1 MTVVTLFE
9 KNMQKEERQSS
20 KGNQLKWLAESED
33 WYKADYTGYEGLA
46 EYMVSHLLALSSLNE
61 QEYILYETETIR
73 YRHQTYL
80 GCVSKNFLPN
90 GWKLMTLE
98 RLFQTQYGK
107 SLNQCIYSLE
117 GISERIQFLVNQTIR
132 ITGLKKFGVYMSQLL
147 TLDAFFLNEDRHT
160 HNIAVLMDEK
170 EEFRYCPI
178 FDNGS
183 SLLSD
188 TTLDYPMDID
198 IRTLMS
204 EVEPKTFCR
213 DFDKQLDAV
222 EQLYG
227 QQLIFRFSKKDV
239 RKLLDSEK
247 NYPPNIKERI
257 YDIIV
262 KQMAKYAYLFSI

>member
-1 MTVVTLFE
+1 MIELFE
-9 KNMQKEERQSS
+9 NNIKKEGRQSS
-20 KGNQLKWLAESED
+20 KGNQLKWLAESEN

-46 EYMVSHLLALSSLNE
+46 EYMVSHLLVLSSLKE
-61 QEYILYETETIR
+61 QDFVLYETEIIR

-80 GCVSKNFLPN
+80 GCASKSFLPN
-90 GWKLMTLE
+90 GWKLLTLE

-117 GISERIQFLVNQTIR
+117 GILERIQFLVEQTIR
-132 ITGLKKFGVYMSQLL
+132 ITGLKDFGVYISQLL

-178 FDNGS
+178 FDNGG

-188 TTLDYPMDID
+188 TTLDYPMDVD

-204 EVEPKTFCR
+204 EVEPKTFCG
-213 DFDKQLDAV
+213 DFDEQLDAV

-227 QQLIFRFSKKDV
+227 QHLFFKFSKKDV
-239 RKLLDSEK
+239 QKLLDNEK
-247 NYPPNIKERI
+247 NYPPNIKERM
-257 YDIIV
+257 YEIIV
-262 KQMAKYAYLFSI
+262 KQMAKYAYLFQ